1 MAKLP
6 KKITASESAKDT
18 TLRQFVSTAARKPV
32 TASAVTRI
40 NLTVTEDDLAKCAEF
55 QDEGAISRADVFRAA
70 LVALENVS
78 SDSRQKLFEEIRK
91 TSPRAGRPPVNK

>member
-6 KKITASESAKDT
+6 KKITATESAKET

-40 NLTVTEDDLAKCAEF
+40 NLTMTEEDLARSAGF
-55 QDEGAISRADVFRAA
+55 QEEGAISRADVYRAA
-70 LVALENVS
+70 LVALENMPVEA
-78 SDSRQKLFEEIRK
+78 RRELFEEIRK
-91 TSPRAGRPPVNK
+91 TSPKAGRPPVNK